1 MTANEKDQMMIDDIL
16 DFMRL
21 AGDIARGAQ
30 NHLDASANYLKA
42 ESVTSV
48 VTAADLEISQLFR
61 QFVARRFADTDYV
74 IIDEESL
81 NTLGED
87 KWQRINQAEYQ
98 FIIDPIDGTLPYSC
112 SQALYGISV
121 GIFRRG
127 KPCCGALYM
136 PATREL
142 ACFDGAEVRLVREAF
157 QPEEETEVLQPQI
170 RCSCPII
177 FGHPWNT
184 PLTEDFKLSET
195 VFVNYYSAVVQL
207 LYLVTQRARAYA
219 FYMSIWDLAGGWTIG
234 RAMGLRLYRLQD
246 GQEIT
251 ELSAADFDDNLH
263 LKSVCVMCR
272 SDDLAYVQKILEVA
286 PRLR

>member
-1 MTANEKDQMMIDDIL
+1 MTANEKEQMMIDDIL

-98 FIIDPIDGTLPYSC
+98 FIIDPIDGTLP
-112 SQALYGISV
+112 
-121 GIFRRG
+121 
-127 KPCCGALYM
+127 
-136 PATREL
+136 
-142 ACFDGAEVRLVREAF
+142 
-157 QPEEETEVLQPQI
+157 
-170 RCSCPII
+170 
-177 FGHPWNT
+177 
-184 PLTEDFKLSET
+184 
-195 VFVNYYSAVVQL
+195 
-207 LYLVTQRARAYA
+207 
-219 FYMSIWDLAGGWTIG
+219 
-234 RAMGLRLYRLQD
+234 
-246 GQEIT
+246 
-251 ELSAADFDDNLH
+251 
-263 LKSVCVMCR
+263 
-272 SDDLAYVQKILEVA
+272 
-286 PRLR
+286 

>member
-1 MTANEKDQMMIDDIL
+1 MIDDIL

-127 KPCCGALYM
+127 NPAAAHYICRRPVNSPVLTARKSAWCVKLFSRKKKPRSCSRRFAV
-136 PATREL
+136 PAR
-142 ACFDGAEVRLVREAF
+142 
-157 QPEEETEVLQPQI
+157 
-170 RCSCPII
+170 
-177 FGHPWNT
+177 
-184 PLTEDFKLSET
+184 
-195 VFVNYYSAVVQL
+195 
-207 LYLVTQRARAYA
+207 
-219 FYMSIWDLAGGWTIG
+219 
-234 RAMGLRLYRLQD
+234 
-246 GQEIT
+246 
-251 ELSAADFDDNLH
+251 
-263 LKSVCVMCR
+263 
-272 SDDLAYVQKILEVA
+272 
-286 PRLR
+286 